1 MLHMPGRGV
10 GVLKVAIGGVL
21 GLAAV
26 AGLAT
31 GIGIESSKSAVYDS
45 KISELKD
52 ELKTSKLIAD
62 GINITPPSGKGFIN
76 VK

>member
-1 MLHMPGRGV
+1 MLHVPGRGV
-10 GVLKVAIGGVL
+10 GVLKAAIGGAL

-26 AGLAT
+26 AGLAV
-31 GIGIESSKSAVYDS
+31 GIGVESSKSAVYDS

-62 GINITPPSGKGFIN
+62 DINITPPSGKGFIN

>member
-1 MLHMPGRGV
+1 MLHVPGRGI
-10 GVLKVAIGGVL
+10 GLLKVTIGGVL

-26 AGLAT
+26 AGLAA
-31 GIGIESSKSAVYDS
+31 GIGVESSKSAVYDS

-52 ELKTSKLIAD
+52 ELKTSKSIAD
-62 GINITPPSGKGFIN
+62 DINITPPSGKGFIN